1 LYYSLF
7 YRSQVADEVNAEIVD
22 WATLQIEE
30 THDDEGRI
38 ELMSES
44 QMCQLLGFTDEG
56 TTNVPRQGF
65 VRQMDEQGNDNEF
78 EEDIDGA
85 AIPTN
90 DAVPGEIVISYDKN
104 NPSMEVG
111 TQYPTMEEFKLAVR
125 TYAIKKEFWLG
136 VEKSTTKK
144 YRGFC
149 RSGDESTG
157 PCPWRINGSKLDGSS
172 TVEVKYFLY

>member
-1 LYYSLF
+1 ME
-7 YRSQVADEVNAEIVD
+7 RVD
-22 WATLQIEE
+22 WETLQIVE

-44 QMCQLLGFTDEG
+44 QMIELLGLADEG
-56 TTNVPRQGF
+56 TPNIPTQGF
-65 VRQMDEQGNDNEF
+65 DRRMDEQGNDNELG
-78 EEDIDGA
+78 EDVDGA

-90 DAVPGEIVISYDKN
+90 DVVPCEIVISYDKN

-111 TQYPTMEEFKLAVR
+111 TQYPTMKEFKLAVR
-125 TYAIKKEFWLG
+125 TYVIKKEFHLG

-149 RSGDESTG
+149 KSGDESTG
-157 PCPWRINGSKLDGSS
+157 PCTWRINDSKLDGSA
-172 TVEVKYFLY
+172 TVEVKYFFLSLNLAYEHYLGV